1 MENEMSLEQIFEKIL
16 FDLGLRGDE
25 VKIITTMIPEPQQM
39 AMLVDYIEAN
49 GYSVDH
55 EALIE
60 EATQIMIRTGGGF
73 AM

>member
-1 MENEMSLEQIFEKIL
+1 MEEMTLEQIFEKIL
-16 FDLGLRGDE
+16 FDLGLRADE

-60 EATQIMIRTGGGF
+60 EATQIMLRTGGGF
-73 AM
+73 TT

>member
-1 MENEMSLEQIFEKIL
+1 MEEMTLDQIFEKIL
-16 FDLGLRGDE
+16 FDLGLRADE

-60 EATQIMIRTGGGF
+60 EATQIMLRTGGGF
-73 AM
+73 TT

>member
-1 MENEMSLEQIFEKIL
+1 MDNQMTLEQIFEKIL
-16 FDLGLRGDE
+16 LDLGLRDDE
-25 VKIITTMIPEPQQM
+25 VKIVTTMIPEPSQM

>member
-16 FDLGLRGDE
+16 FDLGLQGDE

>member
-1 MENEMSLEQIFEKIL
+1 MEEMTLEQIFEKIL
-16 FDLGLRGDE
+16 LDLGLQGDE

-60 EATQIMIRTGGGF
+60 EATQIMLRTGGGF
-73 AM
+73 TM